1 MNWIFDN
8 DRPIYVQLVEQLEM
22 DILSGN
28 YPLGSKL
35 PSVRELAELL
45 KVNPNTMQRAFL
57 ELENKGLV
65 FTKRTSGRFVTEN
78 KSLIDDL
85 REEYAKRSIE
95 VFKSAMQQLGFS
107 EDEMVDHLKKKG

>member
-22 DILSGN
+22 EILSGN

-35 PSVRELAELL
+35 PSVRELADLS

-57 ELENKGLV
+57 ELEDKGLV
-65 FTKRTSGRFVTEN
+65 FTKRTSGRFVTDN
-78 KSLIDDL
+78 KKLIDDL
-85 REEYAKRSIE
+85 REEYAKKSVE
-95 VFKSAMQQLGFS
+95 VFKKAMQQLGFS
-107 EDEMVDHLKKKG
+107 EDEILKHLK

>member
-35 PSVRELAELL
+35 PSVRELADLL

-78 KSLIDDL
+78 KNLIDDL
-85 REEYAKRSIE
+85 REEYAKKSVE
-95 VFKSAMQQLGFS
+95 AFKKSMQQLGFS
-107 EDEMVDHLKKKG
+107 EEEMLDHVKEKG